1 MGDDAGPRWT
11 RLEGGYDWHMTLR
24 QRLAWIFLSLVLAG
38 LPAHADQTQTKPAQ
52 PAATDAR
59 VFLTPTC
66 GCCRLWTD
74 HMAAAKFNVTRDV
87 MPDLQAVPHRKR
99 VPSHLQ
105 ACHTAL
111 VGDYIVEGHVPA
123 DVVRQM
129 LKDKPK
135 IAGIS
140 VPGMPIGSPGME
152 GAYVQSYSI
161 IAFRSDGT
169 TYEFARR

>member
-1 MGDDAGPRWT
+1 
-11 RLEGGYDWHMTLR
+11 MTPR
-24 QRLAWIFLSLVLAG
+24 QRLGWIVVSVALAG
-38 LPAHADQTQTKPAQ
+38 LPAHADQTPKKVAQPELKKTAQ
-52 PAATDAR
+52 PAATDVK

-123 DVVRQM
+123 DVVQQM

-161 IAFRSDGT
+161 VAFRADGT